1 MVMRLTGLASG
12 LDIDTMVQ
20 KLMQTQRVPLDK
32 MNQQRQLLD
41 WKRESY
47 REVST
52 KMVTFM
58 QDKIKDTFSKATSLN
73 AQKATVTGNTTA
85 VTATASGTASGNM
98 TVGVSKLAT
107 ASNVIMTGQSG
118 TAEDTKLS
126 ALGLASGTL
135 QVGGSTISISEDD
148 TIATLVSKINN
159 NSATGITAIYDKNGG
174 LSLSSS
180 ATGTEGKLFTDNA
193 NPSNSTLNIDD
204 SLKALFWKEPTT
216 NPDGTVTS
224 EKITEAQNAVVTVN
238 GLTMEKTSNTFTIN
252 GVTLTLN
259 TTTSAGSAANIAVS
273 KDTDAIVKSV
283 QDFVDSYNELL
294 SLMNSK
300 VSEERYKKYAP
311 LTSEQKADMKE
322 DEITEWTAKAK
333 SGMLKNDS
341 ILEEA
346 ISSMRSA
353 ILGDVDTGNGK
364 VNLLQGLGITTGT
377 YQTKGKLSLDVDKLK
392 EALEK
397 DPDVVNK
404 VFKTNYDKVY
414 TSNKVAETDG
424 ILARLQKIT
433 TGALKS
439 MNTTA
444 GTSIS
449 SSDVT
454 TSFLTSSTIGS
465 QLSSLDRRISEF
477 TSKLNTI
484 ETNYFKKFTAMETAI
499 NKYNSSG
506 SSLFG

>member
-1 MVMRLTGLASG
+1 MRLTGLASG

-20 KLMQTQRVPLDK
+20 KLMQAERVPLNK

-52 KMVTFM
+52 KMVTFL

-73 AQKATVTGNTTA
+73 AQKATVTGNTSA
-85 VTATASGTASGNM
+85 VTATASATASGNM

-107 ASNVIMTGQSG
+107 ASNVILTGQSG
-118 TAEDTKLS
+118 TSEDTKLTN
-126 ALGLASGTL
+126 LGLASGTL
-135 QVGGSTISISEDD
+135 QVGGSTLSIDEND
-148 TIATLVSKINN
+148 TIASLVSKINN
-159 NSATGITAIYDKNGG
+159 NSATGITAIYDKAGG
-174 LSLSSS
+174 LSLTST
-180 ATGTEGKLFTDNA
+180 ATGTDGKLFKDNA
-193 NPSNSTLNIDD
+193 NPGSANLNIDAN
-204 SLKALFWKEPTT
+204 LKSLFWKKES
-216 NPDGTVTS
+216 DGTTDATQA
-224 EKITEAQNAVVTVN
+224 ITKAQNAEVTVN
-238 GLTMEKTSNTFTIN
+238 GLTMEKTSNTFTVN

-259 TTTSAGSAANIAVS
+259 TTTATGETSNIAVS
-273 KDTDAIVKSV
+273 KDTEAIVKSV
-283 QDFVDSYNELL
+283 QDFVNSYNELL

-300 VSEERYKKYAP
+300 VSEERYTKYAP
-311 LTSEQKADMKE
+311 LSSEQKSEMKE
-322 DEITEWTAKAK
+322 DEITEWTAKSK

-341 ILEEA
+341 TLQEA

-353 ILGDVDTGNGK
+353 IMGDVDTGSGS
-364 VNLLQGLGITTGT
+364 VNLLQGLGITTGN
-377 YQTKGKLSLDVDKLK
+377 YQSKGKLSLDVDKLK
-392 EALEK
+392 EALDK
-397 DPDVVNK
+397 NPNIVNQ
-404 VFKTNYDKVY
+404 VFNTNYDKVY
-414 TSNKVAETDG
+414 TSDKVADTDG

-433 TGALKS
+433 TNVLKS

-449 SSDVT
+449 SSDSA
-454 TSFLTSSTIGS
+454 TSFLTSSLIGS

-499 NKYNSSG
+499 NKYNSTG

>member
-20 KLMQTQRVPLDK
+20 KLMQAEKVPLNK

-52 KMVTFM
+52 KMVTFL
-58 QDKIKDTFSKATSLN
+58 QDKIKDTFSKASSLN

-85 VTATASGTASGNM
+85 VTATASATASGSM
-98 TVGVSKLAT
+98 TVGVTKLAT
-107 ASNVIMTGQSG
+107 AANVILTGQNGKSETTKLTDLGLTSG
-118 TAEDTKLS
+118 TS
-126 ALGLASGTL
+126 L
-135 QVGGSTISISEDD
+135 QVGGSTISIDESDN
-148 TIATLVSKINN
+148 IATLVSKINN
-159 NSATGITAIYDKNGG
+159 NSATGVTAIYDATSG
-174 LSLSSS
+174 LSLT
-180 ATGTEGKLFTDNA
+180 ATASGTDGKLFTNNSVPDN
-193 NPSNSTLNIDD
+193 NSLNID
-204 SLKALFWKEPTT
+204 SKLKDIFWADPT
-216 NPDGTVTS
+216 DGTV
-224 EKITEAQNAVVTVN
+224 KKAQNAEVTVN
-238 GLTMEKTSNTFTIN
+238 GLSMEKTSNTFTIN

-259 TTTSAGSAANIAVS
+259 TITAAGSEANVTVS

-283 QDFVDSYNELL
+283 KDFVDSYNQVL

-300 VSEERYKKYAP
+300 VSEERYTKYAP

-322 DEITEWTAKAK
+322 DEITEWTNKAK

-341 ILEEA
+341 ILQEA

-353 ILGDVDTGNGK
+353 IMGDVDTGNGK
-364 VNLLQGLGITTGT
+364 VNLLQGLGISTGD
-377 YQTKGKLSLDVDKLK
+377 YQSKGKLTLDVDKLK
-392 EALEK
+392 EALERN
-397 DPDVVNK
+397 PNAVNE
-404 VFKTNYDKVY
+404 VFTTNYDKVY
-414 TSNKVAETDG
+414 TSDKVTDKDG

-433 TGALKS
+433 TNALKS

-444 GTSIS
+444 GVSIS
-449 SSDVT
+449 SSDIT
-454 TSFLTSSTIGS
+454 ASFMTSSTIGT

-477 TSKLNTI
+477 TSKLNNI

-499 NKYNSSG
+499 NKYNSSA

>member
-20 KLMQTQRVPLDK
+20 KLMQAERVPLNK

-52 KMVTFM
+52 KMVTFL

-73 AQKATVTGNTTA
+73 AQKATVTGNTSA
-85 VTATASGTASGNM
+85 VTATASATASGNM

-107 ASNVIMTGQSG
+107 AANVILTGQSG
-118 TAEDTKLS
+118 KPETTKLTD
-126 ALGLASGTL
+126 LGITGSSL
-135 QVGGSTISISEDD
+135 QVGGSTVSIDEND

-159 NSATGITAIYDKNGG
+159 NSATGVTAIYDSTGG
-174 LSLSSS
+174 LSLT
-180 ATGTEGKLFTDNA
+180 ATAMGTDGKLFKDNSD
-193 NPSNSTLNIDD
+193 PKSSTLNIDAKLIGAFWRKNGD
-204 SLKALFWKEPTT
+204 GSEAAQTTSKAE
-216 NPDGTVTS
+216 
-224 EKITEAQNAVVTVN
+224 NAVVTVN

-259 TTTSAGSAANIAVS
+259 TTTGTGGTTNIAVG

-283 QDFVDSYNELL
+283 QDFVNSYNELL

-300 VSEERYKKYAP
+300 VSEERYTKYAP
-311 LTSEQKADMKE
+311 LTSEQKSEMKE
-322 DEITEWTAKAK
+322 DEITEWTAKSK

-341 ILEEA
+341 ILQEA

-353 ILGDVDTGNGK
+353 ILGDVNTGNGT
-364 VNLLQGLGITTGT
+364 VNLLQGLGITTGN
-377 YQTKGKLSLDVDKLK
+377 YQSKGKLSLDVDKLK

-397 DPDVVNK
+397 DPNVVNK
-404 VFKTNYDKVY
+404 VFNTNYDKVY
-414 TSNKVAETDG
+414 TSDKVAETDG

-433 TGALKS
+433 TNALKS

-449 SSDVT
+449 SSDIA
-454 TSFLTSSTIGS
+454 TSFLTSSAIGS

-499 NKYNSSG
+499 NKYNSTG

>member
-20 KLMQTQRVPLDK
+20 KLMQAERVPLDK
-32 MNQQRQLLD
+32 MNQKRQLLD

-52 KMVTFM
+52 KMVTFL
-58 QDKIKDTFSKATSLN
+58 QDKIKDTFSKASSLN

-85 VTATASGTASGNM
+85 VTATASANASGNM
-98 TVGVSKLAT
+98 TVGVTKLAT
-107 ASNVIMTGQSG
+107 AGNVILTGQSG
-118 TAEDTKLS
+118 KSEATKLIDIGINGS
-126 ALGLASGTL
+126 SL
-135 QVGGSTISISEDD
+135 QVGGSTVSIDEND

-159 NSATGITAIYDKNGG
+159 NSATGVTAIYDSAGG
-174 LSLSSS
+174 LSLT
-180 ATGTEGKLFTDNA
+180 ATSMGTDGKLFTDNA
-193 NPSNSTLNIDD
+193 NPGSSTLNIDTK
-204 SLKALFWKEPTT
+204 LKEAFWKK
-216 NPDGTVTS
+216 NGDGTEAVQTTS
-224 EKITEAQNAVVTVN
+224 KAENAVVTVN
-238 GLTMEKTSNTFTIN
+238 GLTMEKTSNTFTVN

-259 TTTSAGSAANIAVS
+259 TTTAAGSTTNIAVG

-300 VSEERYKKYAP
+300 ASEERYTKYAP
-311 LTSEQKADMKE
+311 LSSEQKAEMKE

-341 ILEEA
+341 ILQEA

-353 ILGDVDTGNGK
+353 IMGDVDTGSGK
-364 VNLLQGLGITTGT
+364 VNLLRGLGITTGD
-377 YQTKGKLSLDVDKLK
+377 YQSKGKLSLDVDKLK
-392 EALEK
+392 EALEEN
-397 DPDVVNK
+397 PNVVSQ
-404 VFKTNYDKVY
+404 VFNTGYDKVY
-414 TSNKVAETDG
+414 TNDKVADTDG

-433 TGALKS
+433 TSALKR

-444 GTSIS
+444 GTSTS
-449 SSDVT
+449 SSDIT
-454 TSFLTSSTIGS
+454 ASFMGSSLIGS
-465 QLSSLDRRISEF
+465 ELSSLDRRISEF
-477 TSKLNTI
+477 ASKLNTI
-484 ETNYFKKFTAMETAI
+484 ETNYFKKFSAMETAI
-499 NKYNSSG
+499 NKYNSTG

>member
-107 ASNVIMTGQSG
+107 ASNAIMTGQSG

-159 NSATGITAIYDKNGG
+159 NSATGITAIYDKNSG
-174 LSLSSS
+174 LSLSST
-180 ATGTEGKLFTDNA
+180 ATGTDGKLFMN
-193 NPSNSTLNIDD
+193 NSVPDKAGLNIDNK
-204 SLKALFWKEPTT
+204 LKDIFWKDAT
-216 NPDGTVTS
+216 DGSVTKA
-224 EKITEAQNAVVTVN
+224 ENAVVTVN
-238 GLTMEKTSNTFTIN
+238 GLTMEKTTNTFTIN

-259 TTTSAGSAANIAVS
+259 NTTSAGSTANIAVS

-311 LTSEQKADMKE
+311 LTSEQKSEMKE

-341 ILEEA
+341 ILQEA

-364 VNLLQGLGITTGT
+364 VNLLQGLGITTGN

-397 DPDVVNK
+397 DPNVVNK
-404 VFKTNYDKVY
+404 VFNTNYDKVY

-424 ILARLQKIT
+424 ILARLQKIS

-444 GTSIS
+444 GTSTS

-465 QLSSLDRRISEF
+465 QLTSLDRRISEF

-484 ETNYFKKFTAMETAI
+484 ETNYFRKFTAMETAI

>member
-20 KLMQTQRVPLDK
+20 KLMQAEKVPLNK

-52 KMVTFM
+52 KMVTFL
-58 QDKIKDTFSKATSLN
+58 QDKIKDTFSKASSLN

-85 VTATASGTASGNM
+85 VTATASATASGSM
-98 TVGVSKLAT
+98 TVGVTKLAT
-107 ASNVIMTGQSG
+107 AANVILTGQNGKSETTKLTDLGLTSG
-118 TAEDTKLS
+118 TS
-126 ALGLASGTL
+126 L
-135 QVGGSTISISEDD
+135 QVGGSTISIDESD

-159 NSATGITAIYDKNGG
+159 NSATGVTAIYDATSG
-174 LSLSSS
+174 LSLT
-180 ATGTEGKLFTDNA
+180 ATASGTDGKLFTNNSAPDN
-193 NPSNSTLNIDD
+193 NSLNID
-204 SLKALFWKEPTT
+204 SKLKDIFWADPT
-216 NPDGTVTS
+216 DGTV
-224 EKITEAQNAVVTVN
+224 KKAQNAEVTVN
-238 GLTMEKTSNTFTIN
+238 GLSMEKTSNMFTIN

-259 TTTSAGSAANIAVS
+259 TITAAGSEANVTVS

-283 QDFVDSYNELL
+283 KDFVDSYNQVL

-300 VSEERYKKYAP
+300 VSEERYTKYAP

-322 DEITEWTAKAK
+322 DEITEWTNKAK

-341 ILEEA
+341 ILQEA

-353 ILGDVDTGNGK
+353 IMGDVDTGNGK
-364 VNLLQGLGITTGT
+364 VNLLQGLGISTGD
-377 YQTKGKLSLDVDKLK
+377 YQSKGKLTLDVDKLK
-392 EALEK
+392 EALERN
-397 DPDVVNK
+397 PNAVNE
-404 VFKTNYDKVY
+404 VFTTNYDKVY
-414 TSNKVAETDG
+414 TSDKVTDKDG

-433 TGALKS
+433 TNALKS

-444 GTSIS
+444 GVSIS
-449 SSDVT
+449 SSDIT
-454 TSFLTSSTIGS
+454 ASFMTSSTIGT

-477 TSKLNTI
+477 TSKLNNI

-499 NKYNSSG
+499 NKYNSSA

>member
-20 KLMQTQRVPLDK
+20 KLMQAEKVPLNK

-52 KMVTFM
+52 KMVTFL
-58 QDKIKDTFSKATSLN
+58 QDKIKDTFSKASSLN

-85 VTATASGTASGNM
+85 VTANASATASGSM
-98 TVGVSKLAT
+98 TVGVTKLAT
-107 ASNVIMTGQSG
+107 AANVILTGQNGKSETTKLTDLGLTSG
-118 TAEDTKLS
+118 TS
-126 ALGLASGTL
+126 L
-135 QVGGSTISISEDD
+135 QVGGSTISIDESD

-159 NSATGITAIYDKNGG
+159 NSATGVTAIYDATSG
-174 LSLSSS
+174 LSLT
-180 ATGTEGKLFTDNA
+180 ATASGTDGKLFTNNSAPDN
-193 NPSNSTLNIDD
+193 NSLNID
-204 SLKALFWKEPTT
+204 SKLKDIFWADPT
-216 NPDGTVTS
+216 DGTV
-224 EKITEAQNAVVTVN
+224 KKAQNAEVTVN
-238 GLTMEKTSNTFTIN
+238 GLSMEKTSNTFTIN

-259 TTTSAGSAANIAVS
+259 TITAAGSEANVTVS

-283 QDFVDSYNELL
+283 KDFVDSYNQVL

-300 VSEERYKKYAP
+300 VSEERYTKYAP

-322 DEITEWTAKAK
+322 DEITEWTNKAK

-341 ILEEA
+341 ILQEA

-353 ILGDVDTGNGK
+353 IMGDVDTGNGK
-364 VNLLQGLGITTGT
+364 VNLLQGLGISTGD
-377 YQTKGKLSLDVDKLK
+377 YQSKGKLTLDVDKLK
-392 EALEK
+392 EALERN
-397 DPDVVNK
+397 PNAVNE
-404 VFKTNYDKVY
+404 VFTTNYDKVY
-414 TSNKVAETDG
+414 TSDKVTDKDG

-433 TGALKS
+433 TNALKS

-444 GTSIS
+444 GVSIS
-449 SSDVT
+449 SSDIT
-454 TSFLTSSTIGS
+454 ASFMTSSTIGT

-477 TSKLNTI
+477 TSKLNNI

-499 NKYNSSG
+499 NKYNSSA